1 MILTYKHPSTFHT
14 QIYPPIHLSIPPH
27 PVHGYFFIYLF
38 TYPLMNLLIHL
49 SNHVSTHLS
58 KHYLSCHP
66 STHHLFFPL
75 YLHFSIRYPPIHRSL
90 LHTSAIPSI
99 HPPSHPIRPHSFISL
114 FPHYF
119 PFHLP
124 PLLPSLSI
132 TIMFTE
138 SWHILR
144 AMRASIRCRMC
155 PVTDAQV
162 WEKGH
167 SLVKGEVLVFG
178 YVVWAV

>member
-1 MILTYKHPSTFHT
+1 MYPPTSLNIIYPVIHLPTISSSPFTFTFQSIIHPSIDLSFTPLLFHLFIHPVT
-14 QIYPPIHLSIPPH
+14 QFAPIHSSLSFPTIFP
-27 PVHGYFFIYLF
+27 FIYL
-38 TYPLMNLLIHL
+38 
-49 SNHVSTHLS
+49 
-58 KHYLSCHP
+58 
-66 STHHLFFPL
+66 
-75 YLHFSIRYPPIHRSL
+75 
-90 LHTSAIPSI
+90 
-99 HPPSHPIRPHSFISL
+99 
-114 FPHYF
+114 
-119 PFHLP
+119 